1 MSDVDKHAVK
11 VEISGVE
18 YSLKSDKDSEY
29 VHALA
34 RYVEEKIEK
43 FSENTSVKSQTKIAV
58 LVALNIADEF
68 FRLKKQS
75 NTLRSKLES
84 IESESSELNE
94 RIDAQLKRFSQ

>member
-11 VEISGVE
+11 VEITGIE
-18 YSLKSDKDSEY
+18 YSLKSDKDAEY
-29 VHALA
+29 VQALA

-68 FRLKKQS
+68 FRLKKQHKS
-75 NTLRSKLES
+75 LQSRLES
-84 IESESSELNE
+84 VESKSSELNE
-94 RIDAQLKRFSQ
+94 LIDSQLKRFQ